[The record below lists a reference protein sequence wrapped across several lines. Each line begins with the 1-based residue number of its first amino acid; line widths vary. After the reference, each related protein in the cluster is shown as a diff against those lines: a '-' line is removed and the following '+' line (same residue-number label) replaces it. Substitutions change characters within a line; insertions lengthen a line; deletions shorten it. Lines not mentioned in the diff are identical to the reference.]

1 MTLSCAMSRHPAYH
15 TYAKVWLDTLKH
27 PSGRITDL
35 TNTNRLVRFYDGC
48 DGFKTGSTNAAK
60 FCISATAEK
69 NGMRLIAVVLG
80 CENSQRRFQ
89 EARSMLDYGFA
100 TYQRVT
106 VAQKGD
112 LLGEQLPVTRGSTE
126 QVDLMLDSGL
136 SMLLR
141 TGQASQLKME
151 LVLPESV
158 EAPVQ
163 AGQIVGMARVLLG
176 DTVIAKLNVAAAG
189 DVPLPGFI
197 EGFYRILNMWR

>member
-1 MTLSCAMSRHPAYH
+1 
-15 TYAKVWLDTLKH
+15 
-27 PSGRITDL
+27 
-35 TNTNRLVRFYDGC
+35 
-48 DGFKTGSTNAAK
+48 
-60 FCISATAEK
+60 
-69 NGMRLIAVVLG
+69 
-80 CENSQRRFQ
+80 
-89 EARSMLDYGFA
+89 MLDYGFA

-126 QVDLMLDSGL
+126 QIDLMLDSGL